1 MIQQKL
7 EAIQK
12 MADQYSAIEFRKDYH
27 IGMLMGLAREQAYEI
42 ESLKE
47 EIKTLQL
54 ELMMKEQS

>member
-12 MADQYSAIEFRKDYH
+12 MADQYSAVEFRKDYH
-27 IGMLMGLAREQAYEI
+27 IGMLMGLARDQHYEI

-47 EIKTLQL
+47 EIKELQL
-54 ELMMKEQS
+54 KLMEQS